1 MVGNAGVGFSV
12 IEGEGEGRACVVSEV
27 VGDEVVEHGV
37 ACYGIIGGVEVLEKG
52 QSEALPDF
60 IPDGEEEK
68 TPTILAKLAHRCGNR
83 CGGRKQKVGL
93 TFSLFR
99 VKEAHWMPF
108 LERIYGA
115 LHMGL
120 HVLRSGL
127 TFMKSRMPSLLKIAR
142 GLQNSGQPTE
152 RDYHVMSLGS
162 VSGGEPMSI
171 KLGPAGVPL
180 SCKGRT
186 IVEGMDDIISLGL
199 ETMEVQTVRMVAP
212 QHFEQYWQAGVL
224 ANKTDFEMNIHG
236 PYYSELLGGKVERG
250 RSLAKI
256 EATLQAARTINA
268 RHITLHTGHY
278 GDFGRGQAANE
289 QVANVFSGIVDRIH
303 EIWHDD
309 EDEFPVFP
317 WIKNGTPSKIG
328 VETSGRQELWG
339 SLEEVLEVVNHVEG
353 TVPVLNIAH
362 IHARGHGQ
370 MRTSEDYGELFD
382 VVRESIGTK
391 EFYCHFS
398 GVEHRTG
405 NAMHYTQIKKSDLNF
420 EPLAEFI
427 VEDGGWL
434 DITLISDSPLLEHDA
449 MYMMQNIEKSRHK
462 QLERKARE
470 DRRRALALQTGKSEE
485 ELRSK
490 ESQIAQ
496 ARKSATKPTEPVKEE
511 AAPPAK
517 EEEAPAKP
525 EKATKAKA
533 SKAKK
538 ESKKADEKDDDDV
551 FDFDEE
557 DDDLF

>member
-1 MVGNAGVGFSV
+1 MA
-12 IEGEGEGRACVVSEV
+12 
-27 VGDEVVEHGV
+27 
-37 ACYGIIGGVEVLEKG
+37 
-52 QSEALPDF
+52 
-60 IPDGEEEK
+60 
-68 TPTILAKLAHRCGNR
+68 
-83 CGGRKQKVGL
+83 
-93 TFSLFR
+93 
-99 VKEAHWMPF
+99 
-108 LERIYGA
+108 
-115 LHMGL
+115 
-120 HVLRSGL
+120 
-127 TFMKSRMPSLLKIAR
+127 
-142 GLQNSGQPTE
+142 
-152 RDYHVMSLGS
+152 
-162 VSGGEPMSI
+162 I

-278 GDFGRGQAANE
+278 GDVGRGQAANQ
-289 QVANVFSGIVDRIH
+289 QVANVFSGIVDRVH
-303 EIWHDD
+303 EIWHDE

-353 TVPVLNIAH
+353 TIPVLNIAH

-382 VVRESIGTK
+382 MVRESIGTK

-470 DRRRALALQTGKSEE
+470 DRRRALSLQTGKSEE
-485 ELRSK
+485 ELRTK
-490 ESQIAQ
+490 ETQIAA
-496 ARKSATKPTEPVKEE
+496 ARGTAAKASAATEAET
-511 AAPPAK
+511 
-517 EEEAPAKP
+517 APAP
-525 EKATKAKA
+525 EEKAKPAAKA
-533 SKAKK
+533 SKAP
-538 ESKKADEKDDDDV
+538 KKAAKAEEKAEDDV
-551 FDFDEE
+551 FDFDED

>member
-1 MVGNAGVGFSV
+1 M
-12 IEGEGEGRACVVSEV
+12 
-27 VGDEVVEHGV
+27 
-37 ACYGIIGGVEVLEKG
+37 
-52 QSEALPDF
+52 P
-60 IPDGEEEK
+60 
-68 TPTILAKLAHRCGNR
+68 
-83 CGGRKQKVGL
+83 
-93 TFSLFR
+93 
-99 VKEAHWMPF
+99 VKM
-108 LERIYGA
+108 
-115 LHMGL
+115 
-120 HVLRSGL
+120 
-127 TFMKSRMPSLLKIAR
+127 
-142 GLQNSGQPTE
+142 
-152 RDYHVMSLGS
+152 
-162 VSGGEPMSI
+162 
-171 KLGPAGVPL
+171 GPAGVPL

-236 PYYSELLGGKVERG
+236 PYYSELLGNKVERG

-256 EATLQAARTINA
+256 EATLQAAKTINA

-278 GDFGRGQAANE
+278 GDFGRGTAANE
-289 QVANVFSGIVDRIH
+289 QVANVFAGIVERIH
-303 EIWHDD
+303 DIWHDD
-309 EDEFPVFP
+309 DDAFPVFP
-317 WIKNGTPSKIG
+317 WMKSGTPSKIG

-362 IHARGHGQ
+362 IHARGHGR

-382 VVRESIGTK
+382 QVRETIGTK

-449 MYMMQNIEKSRHK
+449 MYMMQNIEKSRHR

-470 DRRRALALQTGKSEE
+470 DRRRALAVQSGMSEAELQANEAA
-485 ELRSK
+485 
-490 ESQIAQ
+490 QAQ
-496 ARKSATKPTEPVKEE
+496 ARTGKVAEAPEASPAPEPKPE
-511 AAPPAK
+511 PAK
-517 EEEAPAKP
+517 E
-525 EKATKAKA
+525 TKAKA
-533 SKAKK
+533 SAPAK
-538 ESKKADEKDDDDV
+538 EDETNM
-551 FDFDEE
+551 FDFEEE

>member
-1 MVGNAGVGFSV
+1 MA
-12 IEGEGEGRACVVSEV
+12 
-27 VGDEVVEHGV
+27 
-37 ACYGIIGGVEVLEKG
+37 
-52 QSEALPDF
+52 
-60 IPDGEEEK
+60 
-68 TPTILAKLAHRCGNR
+68 
-83 CGGRKQKVGL
+83 
-93 TFSLFR
+93 
-99 VKEAHWMPF
+99 
-108 LERIYGA
+108 
-115 LHMGL
+115 
-120 HVLRSGL
+120 
-127 TFMKSRMPSLLKIAR
+127 
-142 GLQNSGQPTE
+142 
-152 RDYHVMSLGS
+152 
-162 VSGGEPMSI
+162 I

-278 GDFGRGQAANE
+278 GDFGRGQAANQ
-289 QVANVFSGIVDRIH
+289 QVANVFSGIVDRVH
-303 EIWHDD
+303 EIWHDE

-353 TVPVLNIAH
+353 TIPVLNIAH

-382 VVRESIGTK
+382 MVRESIGTK

-462 QLERKARE
+462 QLARKARE
-470 DRRRALALQTGKSEE
+470 DRRRALSLQTGKSEE
-485 ELRSK
+485 ELRTK
-490 ESQIAQ
+490 ETQIAA
-496 ARKSATKPTEPVKEE
+496 ARGT
-511 AAPPAK
+511 AAK
-517 EEEAPAKP
+517 APAAAEAETAPAPEEKAKP
-525 EKATKAKA
+525 AAKATKAP
-533 SKAKK
+533 
-538 ESKKADEKDDDDV
+538 KKAAKAEEKVEDDV
-551 FDFDEE
+551 FDFDED

>member
-1 MVGNAGVGFSV
+1 
-12 IEGEGEGRACVVSEV
+12 
-27 VGDEVVEHGV
+27 
-37 ACYGIIGGVEVLEKG
+37 
-52 QSEALPDF
+52 
-60 IPDGEEEK
+60 
-68 TPTILAKLAHRCGNR
+68 
-83 CGGRKQKVGL
+83 
-93 TFSLFR
+93 
-99 VKEAHWMPF
+99 MP
-108 LERIYGA
+108 
-115 LHMGL
+115 
-120 HVLRSGL
+120 V
-127 TFMKSRMPSLLKIAR
+127 
-142 GLQNSGQPTE
+142 
-152 RDYHVMSLGS
+152 
-162 VSGGEPMSI
+162 

-250 RSLAKI
+250 RSLSKI

-268 RHITLHTGHY
+268 RHITLHAGHY
-278 GDFGRGQAANE
+278 GEFGRGQAANE
-289 QVANVFSGIVDRIH
+289 QVANVFSGIVDRIR

-328 VETSGRQELWG
+328 IETSGRQELWG

-382 VVRESIGTK
+382 MVRETIGTK

-490 ESQIAQ
+490 ETQVAA
-496 ARKSATKPTEPVKEE
+496 AR
-511 AAPPAK
+511 APPAPAK
-517 EEEAPAKP
+517 AEETPAENKPEPKP
-525 EKATKAKA
+525 EKEAKKKAKA
-533 SKAKK
+533 KNTV
-538 ESKKADEKDDDDV
+538 KKAEEKSDDDV

>member
-1 MVGNAGVGFSV
+1 MA
-12 IEGEGEGRACVVSEV
+12 
-27 VGDEVVEHGV
+27 
-37 ACYGIIGGVEVLEKG
+37 
-52 QSEALPDF
+52 
-60 IPDGEEEK
+60 
-68 TPTILAKLAHRCGNR
+68 
-83 CGGRKQKVGL
+83 
-93 TFSLFR
+93 
-99 VKEAHWMPF
+99 
-108 LERIYGA
+108 
-115 LHMGL
+115 
-120 HVLRSGL
+120 
-127 TFMKSRMPSLLKIAR
+127 
-142 GLQNSGQPTE
+142 
-152 RDYHVMSLGS
+152 
-162 VSGGEPMSI
+162 I

-278 GDFGRGQAANE
+278 GDVGRGQAANQ
-289 QVANVFSGIVDRIH
+289 QVANVFSGIVDRVH
-303 EIWHDD
+303 EIWHDE

-353 TVPVLNIAH
+353 TIPVLNIAH

-382 VVRESIGTK
+382 MVRESIGTK

-470 DRRRALALQTGKSEE
+470 DRRRALSLQTGKSEE
-485 ELRSK
+485 ELRTK
-490 ESQIAQ
+490 ETQIAA
-496 ARKSATKPTEPVKEE
+496 ARGT
-511 AAPPAK
+511 AAK
-517 EEEAPAKP
+517 APAATEA
-525 EKATKAKA
+525 EKAPAAEEKAKPAAKA
-533 SKAKK
+533 SKAP
-538 ESKKADEKDDDDV
+538 KKAAKAEEKAEDDV
-551 FDFDEE
+551 FDFDED

>member
-1 MVGNAGVGFSV
+1 MAV
-12 IEGEGEGRACVVSEV
+12 
-27 VGDEVVEHGV
+27 
-37 ACYGIIGGVEVLEKG
+37 
-52 QSEALPDF
+52 
-60 IPDGEEEK
+60 
-68 TPTILAKLAHRCGNR
+68 
-83 CGGRKQKVGL
+83 
-93 TFSLFR
+93 
-99 VKEAHWMPF
+99 
-108 LERIYGA
+108 
-115 LHMGL
+115 
-120 HVLRSGL
+120 
-127 TFMKSRMPSLLKIAR
+127 
-142 GLQNSGQPTE
+142 
-152 RDYHVMSLGS
+152 
-162 VSGGEPMSI
+162 

-278 GDFGRGQAANE
+278 GDFGRGQAANQ
-289 QVANVFSGIVDRIH
+289 QVANVFSGIVDRVH

-353 TVPVLNIAH
+353 TIPVLNIAH

-382 VVRESIGTK
+382 MVRESIGTK

-470 DRRRALALQTGKSEE
+470 DRRRALSLQTGKSEE
-485 ELRSK
+485 ELRAK
-490 ESQIAQ
+490 ETQIAA
-496 ARKSATKPTEPVKEE
+496 ARTTTSTPAPKAAETEAGAPPKEE
-511 AAPPAK
+511 AEPAAKATTSPKK
-517 EEEAPAKP
+517 EAKVE
-525 EKATKAKA
+525 EKA
-533 SKAKK
+533 
-538 ESKKADEKDDDDV
+538 EDDV

>member
-1 MVGNAGVGFSV
+1 MA
-12 IEGEGEGRACVVSEV
+12 
-27 VGDEVVEHGV
+27 
-37 ACYGIIGGVEVLEKG
+37 
-52 QSEALPDF
+52 
-60 IPDGEEEK
+60 
-68 TPTILAKLAHRCGNR
+68 
-83 CGGRKQKVGL
+83 
-93 TFSLFR
+93 
-99 VKEAHWMPF
+99 
-108 LERIYGA
+108 
-115 LHMGL
+115 
-120 HVLRSGL
+120 
-127 TFMKSRMPSLLKIAR
+127 
-142 GLQNSGQPTE
+142 
-152 RDYHVMSLGS
+152 
-162 VSGGEPMSI
+162 I

-236 PYYSELLGGKVERG
+236 PYYSELLGGRVERG

-278 GDFGRGQAANE
+278 GDFGRGQAANQ
-289 QVANVFSGIVDRIH
+289 QVANVFSGVVDRVH
-303 EIWHDD
+303 EIWHDE

-353 TVPVLNIAH
+353 TIPVLNIAH

-382 VVRESIGTK
+382 MVRESIGTK

-470 DRRRALALQTGKSEE
+470 DRRRALSLQTGKSEE
-485 ELRSK
+485 ELRTK
-490 ESQIAQ
+490 ETQIAA
-496 ARKSATKPTEPVKEE
+496 ARGTAAKAPTAAE
-511 AAPPAK
+511 AETPPAA
-517 EEEAPAKP
+517 EEKAKP
-525 EKATKAKA
+525 AAKATKAP
-533 SKAKK
+533 
-538 ESKKADEKDDDDV
+538 KKAAKAEEKAEDDV
-551 FDFDEE
+551 FDFDED

>member
-1 MVGNAGVGFSV
+1 M
-12 IEGEGEGRACVVSEV
+12 
-27 VGDEVVEHGV
+27 
-37 ACYGIIGGVEVLEKG
+37 
-52 QSEALPDF
+52 P
-60 IPDGEEEK
+60 
-68 TPTILAKLAHRCGNR
+68 
-83 CGGRKQKVGL
+83 
-93 TFSLFR
+93 
-99 VKEAHWMPF
+99 VKM
-108 LERIYGA
+108 
-115 LHMGL
+115 
-120 HVLRSGL
+120 
-127 TFMKSRMPSLLKIAR
+127 
-142 GLQNSGQPTE
+142 
-152 RDYHVMSLGS
+152 
-162 VSGGEPMSI
+162 
-171 KLGPAGVPL
+171 GPAGVPL

-236 PYYSELLGGKVERG
+236 PYYSELLGNKVERG

-256 EATLQAARTINA
+256 EATLQAAKTINA

-278 GDFGRGQAANE
+278 GEFGRGTAANE
-289 QVANVFSGIVDRIH
+289 QVANVFAGIVERIH
-303 EIWHDD
+303 DIWHDD
-309 EDEFPVFP
+309 DDAFPVFP
-317 WIKNGTPSKIG
+317 WMKSGTPSKIG

-362 IHARGHGQ
+362 IHARGHGR

-382 VVRESIGTK
+382 QVRETIGTK

-449 MYMMQNIEKSRHK
+449 MYMMQNIEKSRHR

-470 DRRRALALQTGKSEE
+470 DRRRALAVQSGMSEAELQANEVA
-485 ELRSK
+485 
-490 ESQIAQ
+490 QAQ
-496 ARKSATKPTEPVKEE
+496 ARTGN
-511 AAPPAK
+511 AA
-517 EEEAPAKP
+517 EAPEPEANPAPKPKP
-525 EKATKAKA
+525 EPAKATKVKATTPAKDN
-533 SKAKK
+533 
-538 ESKKADEKDDDDV
+538 ENDM
-551 FDFDEE
+551 FDFEEE

>member
-1 MVGNAGVGFSV
+1 MAV
-12 IEGEGEGRACVVSEV
+12 
-27 VGDEVVEHGV
+27 
-37 ACYGIIGGVEVLEKG
+37 
-52 QSEALPDF
+52 
-60 IPDGEEEK
+60 
-68 TPTILAKLAHRCGNR
+68 
-83 CGGRKQKVGL
+83 
-93 TFSLFR
+93 
-99 VKEAHWMPF
+99 
-108 LERIYGA
+108 
-115 LHMGL
+115 
-120 HVLRSGL
+120 
-127 TFMKSRMPSLLKIAR
+127 
-142 GLQNSGQPTE
+142 
-152 RDYHVMSLGS
+152 
-162 VSGGEPMSI
+162 

-278 GDFGRGQAANE
+278 GDFGRGQAANQ
-289 QVANVFSGIVDRIH
+289 QVANVFSGIVDRVH

-353 TVPVLNIAH
+353 TIPVLNIAH

-382 VVRESIGTK
+382 MVRETIGTK

-470 DRRRALALQTGKSEE
+470 DRRRALSLQTGKSEE
-485 ELRSK
+485 ELRTK
-490 ESQIAQ
+490 ESQIAA
-496 ARKSATKPTEPVKEE
+496 ARGTAAPAAPAPAEPE
-511 AAPPAK
+511 AAPAPK
-517 EEEAPAKP
+517 EEEPAAKPAKAP
-525 EKATKAKA
+525 KKEAKVEEKA
-533 SKAKK
+533 
-538 ESKKADEKDDDDV
+538 EDDV